1 MSERSLDLLGLV
13 PVSSPWGTRAAVSV
27 RGDGGQALR
36 MKIVVTGATGNVG
49 TALLRAL
56 AADREV
62 QEIVG
67 IARRVPAWRP
77 PRTRWVRADVAADPL
92 EPHFAGADAVIHLA
106 WLIQPSRDAA
116 ELERVNVEGSRRV
129 FAAAAAASAKALVHA
144 SSIGAYS
151 PGPKDRRVDESWPTD
166 GIETSFYARHKAAA
180 ERALDAVEARHP
192 ELRVVRLRP
201 GLIFQRAAAQ
211 EIRRLFAGPLL
222 PSPLLHPRLL
232 PVLPVTDRLV
242 LQAVH
247 ADDVAEASRLA
258 ATAPDARGAYN
269 IAAEPIL
276 GPRELGEIL
285 GARPVR
291 VPVRLLR
298 ALAGLTWRARLQPT
312 PEGWLDMGLAVPV
325 MDTSRARDELG
336 WAPRHDAGD
345 ALLELLDGIRR
356 RDGGPPPPRDA
367 GAGGPLRVRE
377 LKTGVGRVNP

>member
-1 MSERSLDLLGLV
+1 MSSSRTSARSSARMPSEDERTGIGISLCRSGV
-13 PVSSPWGTRAAVSV
+13 CSVGTRSAVSV

-49 TALLRAL
+49 TALLRSL

-67 IARRVPAWRP
+67 IARRLPSWRP

-92 EPHFAGADAVIHLA
+92 EPHFAGADAVVHLA

-129 FAAAAAASAKALVHA
+129 FAAAAAAGAKALVHA

-180 ERALDAVEARHP
+180 ERALDAVEAAHP
-192 ELRVVRLRP
+192 ELRTVRLRP

-222 PSPLLHPRLL
+222 PSPLIHPRLL

-247 ADDVAEASRLA
+247 ADDVAEAYRLA
-258 ATAPDARGAYN
+258 ATNPEARGAYN
-269 IAAEPIL
+269 VAAEPVL

-291 VPVRLLR
+291 VPVRVLR
-298 ALAGLTWRARLQPT
+298 ALA
-312 PEGWLDMGLAVPV
+312 
-325 MDTSRARDELG
+325 
-336 WAPRHDAGD
+336 
-345 ALLELLDGIRR
+345 
-356 RDGGPPPPRDA
+356 
-367 GAGGPLRVRE
+367 
-377 LKTGVGRVNP
+377 